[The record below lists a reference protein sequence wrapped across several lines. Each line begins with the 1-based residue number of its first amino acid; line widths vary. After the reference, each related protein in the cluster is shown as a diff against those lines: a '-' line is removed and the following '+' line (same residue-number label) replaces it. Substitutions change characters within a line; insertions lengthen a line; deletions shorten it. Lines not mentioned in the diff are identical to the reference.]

1 VSSIDGPPGPIVP
14 PLLPSRP
21 IPAGL
26 PDDRSDVNTYLVDV
40 VIVNYN
46 AGPLLLRSMQALLA
60 CPAVLRVVVTDNA
73 SEDGSLEA
81 IDGRFGQ
88 GDLKARLLLQRNH
101 ANLGFGRAC
110 NIGYTLTQA
119 PYILFINPDCIVQP
133 DSVERLITV
142 LEQHPD
148 MGMVGP
154 MILNPDGSEQIGAR
168 RTTPTPGRAFIKAFG
183 LSRAAAA
190 WPGLFK
196 DFNLQNEP
204 VPTQPTDVDAISG
217 ACMLV
222 RRTAIDQVGLFDE
235 GYFMHCEDLD
245 WCMRFRL
252 AGWRVVFVPDAVV
265 MHEKGVS
272 SRSRPVFVEW
282 HKHRGMARYYRKF
295 FASRY
300 PLILMPF
307 VTLAIWAR
315 FGAVAL
321 RHLIRRL
328 MGVLSSPGAARG

>member
-1 VSSIDGPPGPIVP
+1 VNIEHTGQRFSDRTTSI
-14 PLLPSRP
+14 RF
-21 IPAGL
+21 
-26 PDDRSDVNTYLVDV
+26 DV

-46 AGPLLLRSMQALLA
+46 AGDLLRRCVQSLLA
-60 CPAVLRVVVTDNA
+60 RSLARSVVVSDNGSVDA
-73 SEDGSLEA
+73 SLTSLRA
-81 IDGRFGQ
+81 AFWDRP
-88 GDLKARLLLQRNH
+88 DLITLENN

-110 NIGYTLTQA
+110 NIGYTLTHA
-119 PYILFINPDCIVQP
+119 PYILFINPDCIVSP
-133 DSVERLITV
+133 GSVERLITV

-183 LSRAAAA
+183 LSRAAAV

-196 DFNLQNEP
+196 DFNLQKEP

-222 RRTAIDQVGLFDE
+222 RRTAVDQVGLFDE

-295 FASRY
+295 FSSRY

-307 VTLAIWAR
+307 VMLAIWAR
-315 FGAVAL
+315 FGVVAL
-321 RHLIRRL
+321 RHLSRRL

>member
-1 VSSIDGPPGPIVP
+1 MSS
-14 PLLPSRP
+14 SRTD
-21 IPAGL
+21 A
-26 PDDRSDVNTYLVDV
+26 

-46 AGPLLLRSMQALLA
+46 AGPLLLQSVQPLLA
-60 CPAVLRVVVTDNA
+60 RPTIGLVVVSDNA
-73 SEDGSLEA
+73 SSDGSL
-81 IDGRFGQ
+81 DPLRSLFRR
-88 GDLKARLLLQRNH
+88 DHLKARILLQSNH

-119 PYILFINPDCIVQP
+119 PYILFINPDCIAQP
-133 DSVERLITV
+133 GSVERLLNV

-154 MILNPDGSEQIGAR
+154 LILNPDGSEQAGAR
-168 RTTPTPGRAFIKAFG
+168 RTTPSVGRAFIKAFG
-183 LSRAAAA
+183 LSRLAARFSGG
-190 WPGLFK
+190 PG
-196 DFNLQNEP
+196 DFNLDSTALPTEP
-204 VPTQPTDVDAISG
+204 IDVDAISG

-222 RRTAIDQVGLFDE
+222 RRSAIEQVGLFDE

-295 FASRY
+295 FTDRY
-300 PLILMPF
+300 PIVLMPI
-307 VTLAIWAR
+307 VLAGIWAR
-315 FGAVAL
+315 FAWVAL
-321 RHLIRRL
+321 GHLVRRAL
-328 MGVLSSPGAARG
+328 ATLGLRWT

>member
-1 VSSIDGPPGPIVP
+1 M
-14 PLLPSRP
+14 
-21 IPAGL
+21 PAGL
-26 PDDRSDVNTYLVDV
+26 LDDRSDMNTSRVDA

-46 AGPLLLRSMQALLA
+46 AGPLLLRSVQALLA
-60 CPAVLRVVVTDNA
+60 CPAVVRVAVSDNA

-81 IDGRFGQ
+81 VDSRFRPD
-88 GDLKARLLLQRNH
+88 DLKARLLLQSNH

-154 MILNPDGSEQIGAR
+154 MILNPDGSEQVGAR

-183 LSRAAAA
+183 LSRIAAAL
-190 WPGLFK
+190 PGLFK

-204 VPTQPTDVDAISG
+204 VPSQPTDVDAISG

-252 AGWRVVFVPDAVV
+252 AGWRVVFVPEAVV

-295 FASRY
+295 FTRRY
-300 PLILMPF
+300 PLVLLPC
-307 VTLAIWAR
+307 VLLAIWLR
-315 FGAVAL
+315 FAWV
-321 RHLIRRL
+321 
-328 MGVLSSPGAARG
+328 AARHTLMRLIKPQPARQA

>member
-1 VSSIDGPPGPIVP
+1 MSIPSSLANSAENGKVP
-14 PLLPSRP
+14 KMPVCD
-21 IPAGL
+21 A
-26 PDDRSDVNTYLVDV
+26 

-46 AGPLLLRSMQALLA
+46 AGGLLGLAVRALLSEGLVA
-60 CPAVLRVVVTDNA
+60 RVVVCDNGSVDNSLA
-73 SEDGSLEA
+73 ALPVGSFETSEVA
-81 IDGRFGQ
+81 IQKNG
-88 GDLKARLLLQRNH
+88 

-110 NIGYTLTQA
+110 NIGYSLTQA
-119 PYILFINPDCIVQP
+119 PYLLFINPDCIVAP
-133 DSVERLITV
+133 GSVGRLLNV
-142 LEQHPD
+142 LEQHAD

-154 MILNPDGSEQIGAR
+154 MILNPDGSEQVGAR

-183 LSRAAAA
+183 LSGVAAA
-190 WPGLFK
+190 WPSLFK
-196 DFNLQNEP
+196 DFNLRNEP

-252 AGWRVVFVPDAVV
+252 AGWRVVFVPDAMV

-295 FASRY
+295 FADRY
-300 PLILMPF
+300 PIVLMPL
-307 VTLAIWAR
+307 VLAGIWAR
-315 FGAVAL
+315 FTWVAL
-321 RHLIRRL
+321 GHLVRRAL
-328 MGVLSSPGAARG
+328 ATLGLRQA

>member
-1 VSSIDGPPGPIVP
+1 MNIEHTGQRFSDRTTSI
-14 PLLPSRP
+14 RF
-21 IPAGL
+21 
-26 PDDRSDVNTYLVDV
+26 DV

-46 AGPLLLRSMQALLA
+46 AGDLLRRCVQSLLA
-60 CPAVLRVVVTDNA
+60 CSLARSVVVSDNGSVDA
-73 SEDGSLEA
+73 SLTALRAAFWDRPDLIILE
-81 IDGRFGQ
+81 
-88 GDLKARLLLQRNH
+88 NN

-110 NIGYTLTQA
+110 NIGYTLTHA
-119 PYILFINPDCIVQP
+119 PYILFINPDCIVSP
-133 DSVERLITV
+133 GSVERLIAV

-154 MILNPDGSEQIGAR
+154 MILNPDGSEQVGAR

-183 LSRAAAA
+183 LSRAAAV

-222 RRTAIDQVGLFDE
+222 RRTAVDQVGLFDE

-282 HKHRGMARYYRKF
+282 HKHSGMARYYRKF

-307 VTLAIWAR
+307 VMLAIWAR

-321 RHLIRRL
+321 RHLSRRL
-328 MGVLSSPGAARG
+328 MGVLGSPGASRG

>member
-1 VSSIDGPPGPIVP
+1 MI
-14 PLLPSRP
+14 PSG
-21 IPAGL
+21 A
-26 PDDRSDVNTYLVDV
+26 DA

-46 AGPLLLRSMQALLA
+46 AGPLLLRSVEALLA
-60 CPAVLRVVVTDNA
+60 CPAIGLLVVSDNA
-73 SEDGSLEA
+73 SEDGSFDA
-81 IDGRFGQ
+81 VSSRFILD
-88 GDLKARLLLQRNH
+88 DLKARLILQPNH

-119 PYILFINPDCIVQP
+119 PYLLFVNPDCIVQP
-133 DSVERLITV
+133 GSVERLITV
-142 LEQHPD
+142 LEQYPD

-154 MILNPDGSEQIGAR
+154 MILNPDGSEQVGAR
-168 RTTPTPGRAFIKAFG
+168 RITPTPGRAFIRAFG
-183 LSRAAAA
+183 LSRMATAL
-190 WPGLFK
+190 PGLFK

-222 RRTAIDQVGLFDE
+222 RRAAIEQVGLFDE

-307 VTLAIWAR
+307 VMLAIWVR
-315 FGAVAL
+315 FGLVAL
-321 RHLIRRL
+321 RHLSRRL
-328 MGVLSSPGAARG
+328 TGALFSPS

>member
-1 VSSIDGPPGPIVP
+1 M
-14 PLLPSRP
+14 
-21 IPAGL
+21 PAGL
-26 PDDRSDVNTYLVDV
+26 PNDRFDMNPSRVDA

-60 CPAVLRVVVTDNA
+60 CTAVGRIAVSDNA

-81 IDGRFGQ
+81 VDSRLRTD
-88 GDLKARLLLQRNH
+88 DLKARLLLQSNH

-148 MGMVGP
+148 TGMVGP
-154 MILNPDGSEQIGAR
+154 MILNPDGSEQVGAR

-183 LSRAAAA
+183 LSGVAAA

-222 RRTAIDQVGLFDE
+222 RRTAIDQVGLFDV

-295 FASRY
+295 FTRRY
-300 PLILMPF
+300 PLVLLPC
-307 VTLAIWAR
+307 VLLAIWLRFAWVAAR
-315 FGAVAL
+315 
-321 RHLIRRL
+321 HTLIRL
-328 MGVLSSPGAARG
+328 IKPQPARQA

>member
-1 VSSIDGPPGPIVP
+1 VNIEHTGQRFSDRTTSIRFD
-14 PLLPSRP
+14 
-21 IPAGL
+21 A
-26 PDDRSDVNTYLVDV
+26 

-46 AGPLLLRSMQALLA
+46 AGDLLRRCVQSLLA
-60 CPAVLRVVVTDNA
+60 CPLARSVVVSDNGSVDA
-73 SEDGSLEA
+73 SLTSLRA
-81 IDGRFGQ
+81 AFWDRP
-88 GDLKARLLLQRNH
+88 DLIILENH

-110 NIGYTLTQA
+110 NLGYTLTQA

-133 DSVERLITV
+133 GSVERLITV

-154 MILNPDGSEQIGAR
+154 MILNPDGSEQVGAR

-183 LSRAAAA
+183 LSRVAAV

-252 AGWRVVFVPDAVV
+252 AGWRVLFVPDAVV

-307 VTLAIWAR
+307 VMLAIWGR

-321 RHLIRRL
+321 RHLSRRL
-328 MGVLSSPGAARG
+328 MVVLSSPGASRG

>member
-1 VSSIDGPPGPIVP
+1 MSVP
-14 PLLPSRP
+14 APSACFGKARNEP
-21 IPAGL
+21 SCDA
-26 PDDRSDVNTYLVDV
+26 

-46 AGPLLLRSMQALLA
+46 AGRLLGCCVHALWA
-60 CPAVLRVVVTDNA
+60 ECPVAQVVVSDN
-73 SEDGSLEA
+73 GSLDTSLA
-81 IDGRFGQ
+81 ILAVDSSGTKT
-88 GDLKARLLLQRNH
+88 LKVKRNH

-183 LSRAAAA
+183 LSRAAAV

-295 FASRY
+295 FTSRY

-307 VTLAIWAR
+307 VMLAIWAR

-321 RHLIRRL
+321 RHLSRRL

>member
-1 VSSIDGPPGPIVP
+1 MSVPSSSADNAAIGKMRAMPICD
-14 PLLPSRP
+14 
-21 IPAGL
+21 A
-26 PDDRSDVNTYLVDV
+26 

-46 AGPLLLRSMQALLA
+46 AGGLLSRCVHALSA
-60 CPAVLRVVVTDNA
+60 EWPVAKVIVSDN
-73 SEDGSLEA
+73 GSLDTSLVELPVDSIGTA
-81 IDGRFGQ
+81 ELTVQKND
-88 GDLKARLLLQRNH
+88 

-119 PYILFINPDCIVQP
+119 PYILFINPDCIAQP
-133 DSVERLITV
+133 GSVERLINV
-142 LEQHPD
+142 LEQDPD

-154 MILNPDGSEQIGAR
+154 LILNPDGSEQAGAR
-168 RTTPTPGRAFIKAFG
+168 RTTPTLGRALVKAFG
-183 LSRAAAA
+183 LSRLASRFSGGPA
-190 WPGLFK
+190 
-196 DFNLQNEP
+196 DFNLDRTMLPTEP
-204 VPTQPTDVDAISG
+204 SEVDAISG

-222 RRTAIDQVGLFDE
+222 RRSAIEQVGLFDE

-295 FASRY
+295 FANRY
-300 PLILMPF
+300 PLVLMP
-307 VTLAIWAR
+307 VVLAGIWAR
-315 FGAVAL
+315 FAWVAL
-321 RHLIRRL
+321 GHLVRRAL
-328 MGVLSSPGAARG
+328 ATLGLRRA

>member
-1 VSSIDGPPGPIVP
+1 M
-14 PLLPSRP
+14 
-21 IPAGL
+21 PAGL
-26 PDDRSDVNTYLVDV
+26 LDDRSDMNTSRVDA

-46 AGPLLLRSMQALLA
+46 AGPLLLRSVQALLA
-60 CPAVLRVVVTDNA
+60 CPAVVRVAVSDNA

-81 IDGRFGQ
+81 VDSRFRPD
-88 GDLKARLLLQRNH
+88 DLKARLLLQSNH

-154 MILNPDGSEQIGAR
+154 MILNPDGSEQVGAR

-183 LSRAAAA
+183 LSGVPAA

-204 VPTQPTDVDAISG
+204 VPAQPTDVDAISG

-222 RRTAIDQVGLFDE
+222 RRTAINQVGLFDE

-252 AGWRVVFVPDAVV
+252 AGWRVVFVPEAVV

-295 FASRY
+295 FTRRY
-300 PLILMPF
+300 PLVLLPC
-307 VTLAIWAR
+307 VLLAIWLR
-315 FGAVAL
+315 FAWV
-321 RHLIRRL
+321 
-328 MGVLSSPGAARG
+328 AARHTLMRLIKPQPARQA

>member
-1 VSSIDGPPGPIVP
+1 MNLGGLSVESTDMQ
-14 PLLPSRP
+14 
-21 IPAGL
+21 PAT
-26 PDDRSDVNTYLVDV
+26 PCDA

-46 AGPLLLRSMQALLA
+46 AGELLGRCVGALGEVQAMGRIIVSDNGSNDASLKDLPSNRTVA
-60 CPAVLRVVVTDNA
+60 EKIVLR
-73 SEDGSLEA
+73 L
-81 IDGRFGQ
+81 
-88 GDLKARLLLQRNH
+88 NH

-119 PYILFINPDCIVQP
+119 PYILFINPDCIAQP
-133 DSVERLITV
+133 GSVERLINV
-142 LEQHPD
+142 LEQHPN

-183 LSRAAAA
+183 LSRAAAV

-265 MHEKGVS
+265 THEKGVS

-307 VTLAIWAR
+307 VMLAIWAR

-321 RHLIRRL
+321 RHLSRRL
-328 MGVLSSPGAARG
+328 MGVLGSPGAARG

>member
-1 VSSIDGPPGPIVP
+1 M
-14 PLLPSRP
+14 
-21 IPAGL
+21 PAGL
-26 PDDRSDVNTYLVDV
+26 PDDRSDMNTSRVDA

-46 AGPLLLRSMQALLA
+46 AGPLLLRSVQALLA
-60 CPAVLRVVVTDNA
+60 CPAVVRVAVSDNA

-81 IDGRFGQ
+81 VDSRFRPD
-88 GDLKARLLLQRNH
+88 DLKARLLLQSNH

-133 DSVERLITV
+133 DSVERLIAV

-183 LSRAAAA
+183 LSRAAAE

-204 VPTQPTDVDAISG
+204 VPSQPTDVDAISG

-245 WCMRFRL
+245 WCMRFQL

-295 FASRY
+295 FTRRY
-300 PLILMPF
+300 PLVLLPC
-307 VTLAIWAR
+307 VLLAIWLR
-315 FGAVAL
+315 FAWV
-321 RHLIRRL
+321 
-328 MGVLSSPGAARG
+328 AARHTLMRLIKPQPARQA

>member
-1 VSSIDGPPGPIVP
+1 M
-14 PLLPSRP
+14 
-21 IPAGL
+21 PAGL
-26 PDDRSDVNTYLVDV
+26 PDDRSDMNTSRVDA

-46 AGPLLLRSMQALLA
+46 AGPLLLRSVQALLA
-60 CPAVLRVVVTDNA
+60 CPAVVRVAVSDNA

-81 IDGRFGQ
+81 VDSRFRPD
-88 GDLKARLLLQRNH
+88 DLKARLLLQSNH

-154 MILNPDGSEQIGAR
+154 MILNPDGSEQVGAR

-183 LSRAAAA
+183 LSRIAAAL
-190 WPGLFK
+190 PGLFK

-204 VPTQPTDVDAISG
+204 VPSQPTDVDAISG

-222 RRTAIDQVGLFDE
+222 RRTAINQVGLFDE

-252 AGWRVVFVPDAVV
+252 AGWRVVFVPEAVV

-295 FASRY
+295 FTRRY
-300 PLILMPF
+300 PLVLLPC
-307 VTLAIWAR
+307 VLLAIWLR
-315 FGAVAL
+315 FAWV
-321 RHLIRRL
+321 
-328 MGVLSSPGAARG
+328 AARHTLMRLIKPQPARQA

>member
-1 VSSIDGPPGPIVP
+1 MEFQQC
-14 PLLPSRP
+14 
-21 IPAGL
+21 
-26 PDDRSDVNTYLVDV
+26 VDA

-46 AGPLLLRSMQALLA
+46 AGMLLGRSVSALNESSILRRIVVSDNGSTDQSLDSLPRPINAESHLE
-60 CPAVLRVVVTDNA
+60 RVVI
-73 SEDGSLEA
+73 E
-81 IDGRFGQ
+81 
-88 GDLKARLLLQRNH
+88 RNH
-101 ANLGFGRAC
+101 ANIGFGRAC

-119 PYILFINPDCIVQP
+119 PYILFINPDCIVSP
-133 DSVERLITV
+133 GSVERLITV

-183 LSRAAAA
+183 LSRAAAV

-295 FASRY
+295 FTSRY

-307 VTLAIWAR
+307 VMLAIWAR

-321 RHLIRRL
+321 RHLSRRL